1 MKCQGAV
8 LLTGAVR
15 VQRYLYGPALS
26 AKRLQVWEEWNLERA
41 RARVRSAYPEV
52 IAIFAPDESYGI
64 EVANRL
70 VPEAQ
75 TSHMPLLLVTD
86 RSPQHTSP
94 APPHAMWK
102 GCLVNPVKPPLL
114 ISEICRLIMLARV
127 DAAFGR
133 ITRTRQHAQS
143 ALEASDRSV
152 AQASGTVDRS
162 RRMRDAAAKNRSKLS

>member
-133 ITRTRQHAQS
+133 ITRTR
-143 ALEASDRSV
+143 
-152 AQASGTVDRS
+152 
-162 RRMRDAAAKNRSKLS
+162 